1 MLEYMEYLRN
11 THKAIRAILI
21 ANGKTYRSHKVAFE
35 NGYLAALA
43 DIQDAIERPEKNR
56 QLEEALKAFSQRI
69 NR

>member
-1 MLEYMEYLRN
+1 MLEYIEYLRN

-35 NGYLAALA
+35 NGYLVALA

-56 QLEEALKAFSQRI
+56 QLAEIQKAFTHRI
-69 NR
+69 KG